1 MITHHPSDD
10 SLARLAAGTIGAGP
24 RLVVATHLTGR
35 PPVPR
40 GAAFLRGG
48 RRGDARGG
56 AARPPEP
63 GRFCAGAQATRC
75 SRSALGAGA
84 ARAPP
89 RAAAPLNAYEI
100 GPWRFVHPGFRWR
113 RLTLPESPDAN
124 VIMLKVAA
132 GRRVPRHGHS
142 GTEYT
147 QVVKGSFADALGQ
160 YRAGDCVEMDEGV
173 DHQPVVDTGGECVC
187 LASVEGRVR
196 LSGWI
201 GRLLQPLIG
210 EPRCFRSRL
219 SLRSC
224 LRLALIDARSHGV
237 FDALGYPI

>member
-1 MITHHPSDD
+1 VITHHPSDD

-24 RLVVATHLTGR
+24 RLVVATHLSGCPQCR
-35 PPVPR
+35 RGLRSFEAVGGAMLEGAPPVSQSPDAFARVLARLNAAGPASEPAPR
-40 GAAFLRGG
+40 VLHPEL
-48 RRGDARGG
+48 
-56 AARPPEP
+56 PP
-63 GRFCAGAQATRC
+63 
-75 SRSALGAGA
+75 
-84 ARAPP
+84 
-89 RAAAPLNAYEI
+89 PLNAYEI
-100 GPWRFVHPGFRWR
+100 GPWRLLHPGFRWR

-147 QVVKGSFADALGQ
+147 QVLMGSFADALGQ

-201 GRLLQPLIG
+201 SRLLQPLIG
-210 EPRCFRSRL
+210 
-219 SLRSC
+219 
-224 LRLALIDARSHGV
+224 I
-237 FDALGYPI
+237 

>member
-1 MITHHPSDD
+1 MITHHPSDH
-10 SLARLAAGTIGAGP
+10 SLARLAAGMIGAGP
-24 RLVVATHLTGR
+24 RLVVATHLSGCPQCLGR
-35 PPVPR
+35 LRSFEAVGGAMLEAAPPVSQSPDALAR
-40 GAAFLRGG
+40 VLARLDAA
-48 RRGDARGG
+48 D
-56 AARPPEP
+56 PPSEP
-63 GRFCAGAQATRC
+63 
-75 SRSALGAGA
+75 
-84 ARAPP
+84 APSVLHP
-89 RAAAPLNAYEI
+89 ELPPPLNAYDI

-147 QVVKGSFADALGQ
+147 QVLKGSFADALGQ
-160 YRAGDCVEMDEGV
+160 FRAGDCVEVDEGV
-173 DHQPVVDTGGECVC
+173 DHQPVVDTEGECVC

-210 EPRCFRSRL
+210 
-219 SLRSC
+219 
-224 LRLALIDARSHGV
+224 I
-237 FDALGYPI
+237 